1 MPEDNEKVEDFIS
14 LWRKK
19 MENEGDKPSAIRDTL
34 EKIQEIEKENKLLRN
49 KIQDNI
55 ELISKTEQII
65 KSTMEE
71 NERLRT
77 QLTQGSPG
85 IGVNVSELQQ
95 KNTALND
102 TILELEKNLAI
113 KEVELRARS
122 NEKIELEAKLEAA
135 SKSVVSPPTI
145 DSAATNAVIAELK
158 SDLAKKEAQIGELQ
172 SKISGLTEE
181 NEGLNQQLIEVE
193 KSKSLPIDYVV
204 PVEQPK
210 PAVIKPQSTQPST
223 ETLERLCQD
232 LQQDLN
238 KYKRSIEQLTREK
251 DDLKK
256 ALEDGGFQLEPEEFK
271 ELKIE
276 NEALKNDLSQ
286 LQESLKTQKQES
298 PQLNEQ
304 LNNLRQQVK
313 EKDFLIAELK
323 STQQTQLVVPKGP
336 MSGLIEDLQNKINK
350 LKTTIEE
357 KNKIIEELQ
366 AS

>member
-19 MENEGDKPSAIRDTL
+19 MENEGNKPSAIRDTL
-34 EKIQEIEKENKLLRN
+34 ERMQEVEKENQLLRN

-71 NERLRT
+71 NEILKA
-77 QLTQGSPG
+77 QLTQGSSG
-85 IGVNVSELQQ
+85 GGTSVSDLQQ
-95 KNTALND
+95 KNIALND
-102 TILELEKNLAI
+102 TILDLEKKLAV
-113 KEVELRARS
+113 KEVELRARN
-122 NEKIELEAKLEAA
+122 NEKTELEAKLEAA
-135 SKSVVSPPTI
+135 SKSVVNSPAI
-145 DSAATNAVIAELK
+145 DSAATNAIINELK
-158 SDLAKKEAQIGELQ
+158 SDLVKKKTQIEDLQ
-172 SKISGLTEE
+172 NKINQLTEQ
-181 NEGLNQQLIEVE
+181 NEGLNLQLIEVE
-193 KSKSLPIDYVV
+193 KSKALPIDYVV

-210 PAVIKPQSTQPST
+210 TEVIKPQTTQPST

-238 KYKRSIEQLTREK
+238 KYKRHIESLTKEK

-256 ALEDGGFQLEPEEFK
+256 TLESGGYQLEPDEIK
-271 ELKIE
+271 ALKKE
-276 NEALKNDLSQ
+276 NESLKNHLSS
-286 LQESLKTQKQES
+286 LQESLKMKQKETEVEKIND
-298 PQLNEQ
+298 L
-304 LNNLRQQVK
+304 QQQIK
-313 EKDFLIAELK
+313 EKDLIIAELK
-323 STQQTQLVVPKGP
+323 STQQSQPVVVPKGP
-336 MSGLIEDLQNKINK
+336 MSGLVEDLQNKINK